1 MDPERSGSIP
11 RSPAITA
18 VVAMK
23 VTSTRPTKAGSEIR
37 QPRKATGTGTRF
49 AEELSA
55 AVESS
60 ATESVNETTPASAVG
75 SILSVQ
81 DSSGDEGRRRRSL
94 ARERANDL
102 LDRLER
108 LRREILAGVV
118 SKDQLQELARRL
130 RAGRMTSDDPR
141 LNEILAEIE
150 LRTQVEIAKLTRDA

>member
-60 ATESVNETTPASAVG
+60 ATESVNETTPASAG
-75 SILSVQ
+75 CKNS
-81 DSSGDEGRRRRSL
+81 
-94 ARERANDL
+94 
-102 LDRLER
+102 
-108 LRREILAGVV
+108 
-118 SKDQLQELARRL
+118 
-130 RAGRMTSDDPR
+130 
-141 LNEILAEIE
+141 
-150 LRTQVEIAKLTRDA
+150 RDACAPGG